1 MEGDN
6 NRLAKPAH
14 GTPKIAIS
22 LTNTTP
28 KETELVLDMN
38 KVSTRAVDLTN
49 LTLADP
55 AAAETLQ
62 FEIWIT
68 EIDHLVW
75 GDSGELVQTN
85 CQPLRVFCVATLLIP
100 WGHQGDTDA
109 CGVCRT
115 AIGLLWAWA
124 AKPFKIRPSRRQVRG
139 ARGGISRR

>member
-6 NRLAKPAH
+6 NRLAKPSH
-14 GTPKIAIS
+14 GTPKITIS
-22 LTNTTP
+22 LANAPP

-38 KVSTRAVDLTN
+38 EVSTRAVDLTN
-49 LTLADP
+49 LTPADP

-68 EIDHLVW
+68 EIDHLVRC
-75 GDSGELVQTN
+75 DSGELVQTN

-109 CGVCRT
+109 RGVCRT

-124 AKPFKIRPSRRQVRG
+124 AKPFKIWPSRRQIRG
-139 ARGGISRR
+139 DRGGISRW